1 MKVGIMG
8 GIPQEVDLTRIFHHV
23 EEVIVLCG
31 RLFAR
36 I

>member
-1 MKVGIMG
+1 MG
-8 GIPQEVDLTRIFHHV
+8 GIPQEVDLIKSEMHV